1 MYVSSLNYSLKPSGY
16 FSIEQLKDVLKNH
29 TEIILLV
36 SLFVGYMFY
45 LDREEKLMTSVIEQ
59 PRKSDFFY
67 VDYFAIDKS
76 TDARHRYVPMKV
88 LDVNQ
93 DGVRFKV
100 GNIAH
105 STPVSPRKHA
115 MFDKAVVTKNYYR
128 QKELVLSQSQIDDMF
143 KSGVIYNARR
153 PKTIYIDGWV
163 VIYER
168 EMYVEEDKH

>member
-1 MYVSSLNYSLKPSGY
+1 MFANPTTHSLKPSGF
-16 FSIEQLKDVLKNH
+16 FSIEQLKDILKNH
-29 TEIILLV
+29 TEIVLLV
-36 SLFVGYMFY
+36 VLFVGYQFY
-45 LDREEKLMTSVIEQ
+45 LDREQQLMTSVIEQ

-88 LDVNQ
+88 LDVSSE
-93 DGVRFKV
+93 GVRFKV

-128 QKELVLSQSQIDDMF
+128 QKELLLSRAQIAQMF
-143 KSGVIYNARR
+143 ESGVIYNARR
-153 PKTIYIDGWV
+153 PKTIFIDGWV

-168 EMYVEEDKH
+168 DMYIEE